1 MSSYL
6 KQNYNYWNREY
17 HSPNVESFIFR
28 LKPYLLDKYIDKKK
42 KLTVLDFGC
51 GEGANIKYFEK
62 AHGYTAHGVDI
73 SEISIK
79 NAKKKYP
86 KKGKFK
92 IIKSTYEKGENLF
105 NKKFDLIISIQTLY
119 YLNNKDLNE
128 RLISLN
134 KILKKNGMVF
144 FTMMSTKNSYF
155 KSFSNKKIDK
165 SGMTLVNVSKDK
177 GYSKRQNLINHSHY
191 INFTKNEN
199 ELVEKFKIFKKLA
212 VGSYDL
218 KLESL
223 TRSEHHFTFL
233 GRKRS

>member
-1 MSSYL
+1 MHGVHDRFDHVFFISYMPL
-6 KQNYNYWNREY
+6 IVVFTFAENSVPPQ
-17 HSPNVESFIFR
+17 
-28 LKPYLLDKYIDKKK
+28 KYIRW
-42 KLTVLDFGC
+42 
-51 GEGANIKYFEK
+51 
-62 AHGYTAHGVDI
+62 
-73 SEISIK
+73 
-79 NAKKKYP
+79 
-86 KKGKFK
+86 
-92 IIKSTYEKGENLF
+92 
-105 NKKFDLIISIQTLY
+105 KFDLIISIQTLY

>member
-79 NAKKKYP
+79 NAKKNIQ
-86 KKGKFK
+86 KKVNLKLLKAHMKKEK
-92 IIKSTYEKGENLF
+92 IYLIKS
-105 NKKFDLIISIQTLY
+105 LI
-119 YLNNKDLNE
+119 
-128 RLISLN
+128 
-134 KILKKNGMVF
+134 
-144 FTMMSTKNSYF
+144 
-155 KSFSNKKIDK
+155 
-165 SGMTLVNVSKDK
+165 
-177 GYSKRQNLINHSHY
+177 
-191 INFTKNEN
+191 
-199 ELVEKFKIFKKLA
+199 
-212 VGSYDL
+212 
-218 KLESL
+218 
-223 TRSEHHFTFL
+223 
-233 GRKRS
+233 